1 MDLEQGTL
9 DLPEVEHAG
18 GGAIERAACATIAA
32 LREHGALDATHTL
45 KVELI
50 LQGARALDT
59 EFKFGKVTVAG
70 MQLYARVLD
79 TADGLPTIAEAVS
92 REFERIAEALANAE

>member
-1 MDLEQGTL
+1 MTEVQGTL

-18 GGAIERAACATIAA
+18 GGAIERAACVTIAA

-50 LQGARALDT
+50 LQGARALDA
-59 EFKFGKVTVAG
+59 EFRHSKVTVAG
-70 MQLYARVLD
+70 MQLYTRVLE
-79 TADGLPTIAEAVS
+79 TADGLPTIAEAVTK
-92 REFERIAEALANAE
+92 EFERITEALADAE